1 MDAALSGGKELRSGA
16 FIRLMGAI
24 ELSGGWHFDS
34 LRVPGV
40 LDDVPDGI
48 SRWNPG
54 DICRSFT
61 AFRPSIDWQERDLG
75 VEGRELCT
83 SALATISSAKPLH
96 KRLNALTKVISGVE
110 NYFA

>member
-16 FIRLMGAI
+16 FMRLMGAI
-24 ELSGGWHFDS
+24 ELPGGWHFDS
-34 LRVPGV
+34 FHVPGV
-40 LDDVPDGI
+40 LNDVADGI

-54 DICRSFT
+54 DMCRSFT
-61 AFRPSIDWQERDLG
+61 ALRPFIDWQERDLG

-83 SALATISSAKPLH
+83 SALATNSSAKPLR